1 MPDSGFGDFAAV
13 EKSMYGLLDGASL
26 LETIDLG
33 LLESQKKNQD
43 GIVTKRQMA
52 EWLEAADISDCPD
65 IISVRQEIMEK
76 NEKKYR

>member
-1 MPDSGFGDFAAV
+1 
-13 EKSMYGLLDGASL
+13 
-26 LETIDLG
+26 
-33 LLESQKKNQD
+33 
-43 GIVTKRQMA
+43 MA